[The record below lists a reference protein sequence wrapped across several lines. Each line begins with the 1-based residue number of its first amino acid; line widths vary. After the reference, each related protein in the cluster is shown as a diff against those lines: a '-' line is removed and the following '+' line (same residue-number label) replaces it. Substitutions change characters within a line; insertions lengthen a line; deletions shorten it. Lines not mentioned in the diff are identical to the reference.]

1 MSEKS
6 GGQEQQN
13 PVGLRARIDLPA
25 AVAVWVLVA
34 HAIALL
40 TPLLLLWAV
49 YANWDHVAEQAS
61 APAFFYVAVA
71 LMMASAAFEIAQN
84 TADRWY
90 LLPGMGSTTRPALAD
105 FLFYV
110 FSCLG
115 TVALITACMG
125 DAWWLVAISLIAA
138 GAFMF
143 LYLTGRPPFAALG
156 ALGLISTVVLFLT
169 FGNPIVF
176 LQPVAGQLTLYFFT
190 LLLKTR
196 AQSLHGCLALVSV
209 SGLWVIAWAIY
220 GSARE
225 APESWTFVVGFVA
238 AAGIA
243 ALALKP
249 RLEKLTATPHRQV
262 AGAGPMS

>member
-6 GGQEQQN
+6 GGQEKQN
-13 PVGLRARIDLPA
+13 PIGLRAQIGLPA
-25 AVAVWVLVA
+25 PVAAWVLAA

-61 APAFFYVAVA
+61 EPALFYVAVA
-71 LMMASAAFEIAQN
+71 LMMSSAAFEIAQN

-90 LLPGMGSTTRPALAD
+90 LERGMGSTTGRGLAD
-105 FLFYV
+105 FLFYL
-110 FSCLG
+110 FSCSG
-115 TVALITACMG
+115 MVALIAACMG
-125 DAWWLVAISLIAA
+125 DAWWLVTVSLAMA
-138 GAFMF
+138 GAFVF

-156 ALGLISTVVLFLT
+156 VLGLISTLVLFLT
-169 FGNPIVF
+169 FGSPVVF

-196 AQSLHGCLALVSV
+196 AQSLHGCVALASV
-209 SGLWVIAWAIY
+209 SGLWAVVWAIY
-220 GSARE
+220 GSARG
-225 APESWTFVVGFVA
+225 APGSWMFVVGFAVA
-238 AAGIA
+238 VGIA

-249 RLEKLTATPHRQV
+249 RLEKLTATPRRRTV
-262 AGAGPMS
+262 AGAVS